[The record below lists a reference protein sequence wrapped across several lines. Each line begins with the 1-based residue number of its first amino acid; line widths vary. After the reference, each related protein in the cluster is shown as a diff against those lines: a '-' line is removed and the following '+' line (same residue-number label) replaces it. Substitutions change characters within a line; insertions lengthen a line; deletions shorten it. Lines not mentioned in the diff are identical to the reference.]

1 MKSNLNN
8 VGSTIKLNNGVNIPC
23 IGFGTWKMMNNVAE
37 DAVKSAISLGYRH
50 IDTAA
55 AYENEV
61 GVGKGIRNCGIP
73 REEIFVT
80 SKLPNVHHG
89 YNNVLKSFEE
99 SLNRLELDYLD
110 LYLIHWP
117 VIEEH
122 KDRYKDDIVETYKAF
137 EKLYK
142 DGKVRAIGVS
152 NFMIEHLEILRNNC
166 EITPA
171 INQVQF
177 NPQCTE
183 DELRKYSKEHGIILE
198 GWSPLLQGGAFEN
211 DILIRMAGKYNKSVA
226 QICIRFVLQ
235 NGVIPIPKS
244 TNPARIKNN
253 SEVFDFEISSED
265 MVEISSLNK
274 LGRIGDEPNVPRKVQ
289 VVGF

>member
-1 MKSNLNN
+1 MLNLYN
-8 VGSTIKLNNGVNIPC
+8 VDSTIKLNNGIHIPC
-23 IGFGTWKMMNNVAE
+23 IGFGTWKMMNEVAE
-37 DAVKSAISLGYRH
+37 NSVKSAISLGYRH

-61 GVGKGIRNCGIP
+61 GVGKGIRHSSIP

-80 SKLPNVHHG
+80 SKLPNAHHG
-89 YNNVLKSFEE
+89 YNNVLKSFDE
-99 SLNRLELDYLD
+99 SLNRLGLDYLD

-122 KDRYKDDIVETYKAF
+122 KDRYQEDIVETYKAL

-183 DELRKYSKEHGIILE
+183 VELRQYAKEQEIVLE

-211 DILIRMAGKYNKSVA
+211 DILIHMANKYNKSVA

-244 TNPARIKNN
+244 TSPERIENN
-253 SEVFDFEISSED
+253 SKVFDFDISSED
-265 MVEISSLNK
+265 MIQISSLNK
-274 LGRIGDEPNVPRKVQ
+274 FGRIGDEPDVPRKVQ

>member
-1 MKSNLNN
+1 MKELNN
-8 VGSTIKLNNGVNIPC
+8 VSSTIKLNNGVHIPC
-23 IGFGTWKMMNNVAE
+23 IGFGTWKMMDDVATK
-37 DAVKSAISLGYRH
+37 AVSSAISHGYRH

-61 GVGKGIRNCGIP
+61 GVGRGIKQSGIP
-73 REEIFVT
+73 RQEIFVT
-80 SKLPNVHHG
+80 SKLPNVDHG
-89 YNNVLKSFEE
+89 YNNTLRSFEE

-122 KDRYKDDIVETYKAF
+122 KHRYKDDIIETYNAL

-142 DGKVRAIGVS
+142 DGKARVIGVS
-152 NFMIEHLEILRNNC
+152 NFMIEHLEILCNNC
-166 EITPA
+166 EITPG

-183 DELRKYSKEHGIILE
+183 EELRKYAKEHGIVLE

-211 DILIRMAGKYNKSVA
+211 EILIQMAKKYNKSVA

-235 NGVIPIPKS
+235 CGVIPIPKS
-244 TNPARIKNN
+244 TNPERIQNN
-253 SEVFDFEISSED
+253 SEVFDFEISNED
-265 MVEISSLNK
+265 MIKISSLNN
-274 LGRIGDEPNVPRKVQ
+274 LGRIGNEPNVPRKVQ
-289 VVGF
+289 VVGFK